1 MTRVVITVLFAAA
14 MSAHAAEPA
23 DYAVVVPIT
32 TTGDSA
38 AWRVEVPLAAH
49 AWSQDETLR
58 DVAVFDAD
66 GHAVPLDR
74 WEVPAAA
81 ATGGQRA
88 DVVPLALPVVGAAD
102 ASDDLRLLVERDTDG
117 RLRLGT
123 ARTPA
128 TDAATRSWLV
138 DAAAFDA
145 GIDALELHWDA
156 PADGVFARFAV
167 DASDDLQRWRTL
179 SADAPVVLLQQD
191 AARIER
197 RVIDLAGA
205 RAKTLRLRRLDD
217 GATLQ
222 GLRVGLERRARSG
235 SAIAPLQWLTLDA
248 PTTAS
253 SPLDY
258 ALPARVSIDALRI
271 TLAGDNSAARIAVS
285 MQTDAA
291 AISAWRAFVDVD
303 AYSLRNGDTRLDQG
317 DLVVAR
323 TSRIARLRLEPT
335 RPLTAPPR
343 VAVGWRA
350 PSFVFLAE
358 GRGPWVLAAGHAR
371 ERREASPLGVP
382 LAALRAR
389 LGNDWQPPLA
399 STGELREAA
408 GASALA
414 AAAPAHD
421 WRRTLL
427 WIVLG
432 AGAVGVIAIAL
443 SLLRGQGRR

>member
-1 MTRVVITVLFAAA
+1 MKRFIAGIAFAST
-14 MSAHAAEPA
+14 MSAHAVGPA

-32 TTGDSA
+32 TNSDSA
-38 AWRVEVPLAAH
+38 AWRIEIPLAVH
-49 AWSQDETLR
+49 VWSRDEALR
-58 DVAVFDAD
+58 DVVVFDAD
-66 GHAVPLDR
+66 GHAVPIDR
-74 WEVPAAA
+74 WEAPAAP
-81 ATGGQRA
+81 ATGAQRA
-88 DVVPLALPVVGAAD
+88 DVVPLAVPAAGATE

-128 TDAATRSWLV
+128 SDATTRSWLV
-138 DAAAFDA
+138 DTAAFEAGVDA
-145 GIDALELHWDA
+145 IDLQWDA

-167 DASDDLQRWRTL
+167 DASDDLQHWRTL
-179 SADAPVVLLQQD
+179 IADAPVVLLQQD

-197 RVIDLAGA
+197 RSIDLSGA

-217 GATLQ
+217 GTSLQ
-222 GLRVGLERRARSG
+222 GLRVGLERLARSG
-235 SAIAPLQWLTLDA
+235 STIMPLQWLALDA
-248 PTTAS
+248 PPAAGS
-253 SPLDY
+253 LDY
-258 ALPARVSIDALRI
+258 ALPARVPIDAVRVA
-271 TLAGDNSAARIAVS
+271 LAGDNSAARIAVS
-285 MQTDAA
+285 MQTDVDAT
-291 AISAWRAFVDVD
+291 AWRALVDID

-317 DLVVAR
+317 DLVVPR
-323 TSRIARLRLEPT
+323 TPRIARLRLEPT
-335 RPLTAPPR
+335 RPLAAPPQ

-358 GRGPWVLAAGHAR
+358 GRGPWVLAAGHVS
-371 ERREASPLGVP
+371 ERRTASSLGVP

-399 STGELREAA
+399 STGELQEAA
-408 GASALA
+408 GSSALA
-414 AAAPAHD
+414 AAVPAHS

-432 AGAVGVIAIAL
+432 AGAAVVIAIAL